1 METPAPPLHRDRLCP
16 ATAGL
21 QAVDTAA
28 EGLRRRR
35 CGKGFT
41 YLDARGQRV
50 SDAQIARL
58 KALAIPPA
66 WQDVWICPDPD
77 GHILAY
83 GTDDQGRRQY
93 IYHPDWLEA
102 ANSAKFSD
110 MARFAEALPRARAQ
124 VRRILDGSDDDGLV
138 AHATVVRLMDRAGL
152 RIGSYQHYKRTGARG
167 ALSLGRDNIEVNG
180 HRVRLNFTGK
190 GGQAQEIEIDDPY
203 LYDSFRQIVRT
214 QSDLVFRDD
223 RQRVTETSLNEMI
236 AELFGLPF
244 TAKDFRTWG
253 GSVAATAWLRKTPE
267 PTLTGLAE
275 AAADWLGNTPAIARA
290 SYIHP
295 AILDAARDTTLPDDP
310 GRPSRLRVAERV
322 CLDAIRRAA

>member
-1 METPAPPLHRDRLCP
+1 MFAPAPSLYRDRLRP
-16 ATAGL
+16 EDAGL
-21 QAVDTAA
+21 TPVDTGAD
-28 EGLRRRR
+28 GFRRRR

-41 YLDARGQRV
+41 YLDTSGRRLGGKQA
-50 SDAQIARL
+50 ARL

-66 WQDVWICPDPD
+66 WEDVWICPDPD

-102 ANSAKFSD
+102 ANAAKFSD
-110 MARFAEALPRARAQ
+110 MAHFAEALPRVRAH
-124 VRRILDGSDDDGLV
+124 VRRILESSDDNALV

-152 RIGSYQHYKRTGARG
+152 RIGSYAHYRRTGARG
-167 ALSLGRDNIEVNG
+167 ALSLGRDNIEING

-203 LYDSFRQIVRT
+203 LYESLKQILKT
-214 QSDLVFRDD
+214 SSELVFRDD
-223 RQRVTETSLNEMI
+223 RRRVTEASLNAMM
-236 AELFGLPF
+236 AELFGRSF

-253 GSVAATAWLRKTPE
+253 GSVAATAWLRRNAE
-267 PTLTGLAE
+267 PTLKGVAE
-275 AAADWLGNTPAIARA
+275 AAADWLGNTPAIAQS

-295 AILDAARDTTLPDDP
+295 AILEAARTVRVPDDP
-310 GRPSRLRVAERV
+310 GRPTRLRVDERA
-322 CLDAIRRAA
+322 CLGVIRSAA